1 MTTLDTITA
10 KGHQLIRC
18 THITTIELTKDTY
31 LTKNGTCILGIE
43 ASKACYDLNPL
54 LKKKIKDGEKIT
66 VIIKM
71 RDAVESFY
79 GFGNKNLTMLNKK
92 DMVFR
97 KSDFICD
104 RTILIKCSKSSSEL
118 NRNIIKKLT
127 NSKERFSIIFE
138 VNDANG

>member
-1 MTTLDTITA
+1 MTILETITA
-10 KGHQLIRC
+10 KGHKLIRC
-18 THITTIELTKDTY
+18 THTTTIELTKDTH

-43 ASKACYDLNPL
+43 ASKACYDLNPSF
-54 LKKKIKDGEKIT
+54 KKKIN
-66 VIIKM
+66 VIIKAG
-71 RDAVESFY
+71 DIADSFY
-79 GFGNKNLTMLNKK
+79 GYGNKYLTLLNKK

-97 KSDFICD
+97 KSDFVCD

-127 NSKERFSIIFE
+127 NSKEEFSIIFE

>member
-1 MTTLDTITA
+1 MTILDTITA
-10 KGHQLIRC
+10 KGHQLIQC
-18 THITTIELTKDTY
+18 THTTTIELTKDAY

-54 LKKKIKDGEKIT
+54 LKKKITDGEKIT
-66 VIIKM
+66 VIIKAGEIF
-71 RDAVESFY
+71 DSFY
-79 GFGNKNLTMLNKK
+79 GFGHKNLTLLNKK

-97 KSDFICD
+97 KSDYICD

-118 NRNIIKKLT
+118 DRKTIKKLT
-127 NSKERFSIIFE
+127 SSKEHFSIIFK

>member
-1 MTTLDTITA
+1 MILLDTITA

-18 THITTIELTKDTY
+18 THTTTIELTKDTY
-31 LTKNGTCILGIE
+31 LTKKGTCILGIE
-43 ASKACYDLNPL
+43 ASKACCDLNPL
-54 LKKKIKDGEKIT
+54 LKKKITDGEKIT
-66 VIIKM
+66 VIIKTG
-71 RDAVESFY
+71 DTIESFY
-79 GFGNKNLTMLNKK
+79 GFGHKDLTLRDKK

-127 NSKERFSIIFE
+127 NSKERFSIIFK

>member
-1 MTTLDTITA
+1 MTLLDTITA

-18 THITTIELTKDTY
+18 THTTTIELTKDTY

-43 ASKACYDLNPL
+43 SSKACYDLNPS
-54 LKKKIKDGEKIT
+54 LKKKITGGEKIT
-66 VIIKM
+66 VIIKTG
-71 RDAVESFY
+71 DAVESFY
-79 GFGNKNLTMLNKK
+79 GFGHKNLTLLDKK

>member
-1 MTTLDTITA
+1 MTIFDTITA
-10 KGHQLIRC
+10 KGHPLIQC
-18 THITTIELTKDTY
+18 THTTTIELTKDTY
-31 LTKNGTCILGIE
+31 LTKNGSCILGIE
-43 ASKACYDLNPL
+43 ASKACCDLNPL
-54 LKKKIKDGEKIT
+54 LKKKITGGEKIT
-66 VIIKM
+66 VTIKM
-71 RDAVESFY
+71 GDAVESFY
-79 GFGNKNLTMLNKK
+79 GFGHKNLTLQNKK

>member
-1 MTTLDTITA
+1 MTILESITA
-10 KGHQLIRC
+10 KGHPLIQC
-18 THITTIELTKDTY
+18 THTTTIELTKDTY

-43 ASKACYDLNPL
+43 ASKACYDLNQP
-54 LKKKIKDGEKIT
+54 LKKKIVEGEKIT
-66 VIIKM
+66 VIIKAG
-71 RDAVESFY
+71 DAIDSFY
-79 GFGNKNLTMLNKK
+79 GFGNKKLTFLNRK
-92 DMVFR
+92 DLVFR

>member
-1 MTTLDTITA
+1 MTILETITA
-10 KGHQLIRC
+10 KGHPLIQC
-18 THITTIELTKDTY
+18 THATTIELTKDTY
-31 LTKNGTCILGIE
+31 LTKNGTCILGIG

-54 LKKKIKDGEKIT
+54 LKKKITCGEKIR
-66 VIIKM
+66 VIIKAG
-71 RDAVESFY
+71 DFTDSFY
-79 GFGNKNLTMLNKK
+79 GYGNKNLTHLNKK
-92 DMVFR
+92 DIVFR

-127 NSKERFSIIFE
+127 NSNERFSIIFE